1 MFCLDF
7 DSQLTPSVSLFLSDG
22 VLKIRGKINHFHI
35 RACFPLKPCVF
46 GFLLLVLIS
55 FCVFVCVLQ
64 VSVIRVRVPA
74 TCGSTEVR
82 TDLPV
87 RGKTAP
93 RHPSIH
99 TA

>member
-1 MFCLDF
+1 M
-7 DSQLTPSVSLFLSDG
+7 
-22 VLKIRGKINHFHI
+22 
-35 RACFPLKPCVF
+35 
-46 GFLLLVLIS
+46 
-55 FCVFVCVLQ
+55 CVLQ

-99 TA
+99 TSIHTAKRTGIDIEMPKKKNTNKVNFNAPPTRHCPWQNSGYYNAAMGGCLQQRVAPV